1 MGANAGAPNDKAMQT
16 AILKEA
22 LENLVSIETPG
33 RHIALPYQY
42 TAQI

>member
-1 MGANAGAPNDKAMQT
+1 MGANAGAPHDKAMQT
-16 AILKEA
+16 AILRES
-22 LENLVSIETPG
+22 LEHLISIQTPG